1 MSFVD
6 VDVESRTSVRE
17 AISTLITEYNL
28 MLANGGTIPFQSK
41 RISYFILVHDGCL

>member
-1 MSFVD
+1 MSKVGHPY
-6 VDVESRTSVRE
+6 ERQIE

-41 RISYFILVHDGCL
+41 RINYFILVHDG